1 MKRLLVILFLTAAA
15 LCPAV
20 ARDARVITPFDQGWR
35 FVQADPA
42 GAQAPGFNDRSWRT
56 LDLPHD
62 WSLEGENL
70 ESNPGGGSIGYFPM
84 GTGWYRKAFDVPG
97 YSKDKL
103 YSIEFDGVY
112 MNSTVWI
119 NGHELGTW
127 PYGYSSF
134 SYDLTPYLKARGNV
148 IAVRVDNSQQPNS
161 RWYSGSGI
169 YRHVRLVA
177 TSRTHFDKWGVF
189 HYTTSVDDG
198 TAQVLVRSD
207 ITNGQARAQ
216 TVILRQSVLDA
227 SGAVVASA
235 ETQVDMPAGGSQTAE
250 QQVLIPA
257 ARLWDTEDPYLYT
270 LRSQLLVSGREI
282 DCVENTL
289 GVRTIEYDVDRG
301 FLLNGRQVKMK
312 GVNLHHDAGA
322 VGAAVPER
330 VWERRIEILKDG
342 GCNAIRTAHNPPAP
356 EFLDICDRH
365 GMLVMDE
372 AFDMWVAGKNAY
384 DYHLVFDQ
392 WHLRD
397 LTAMVARDRNHPSVV
412 MWSIGN
418 EIRDQHSEVGPGIA
432 AEMIAFCHRLDPT
445 RLVTAGNDE
454 IASNSPTSPEFLAA
468 FENDIIG
475 YNYPD
480 RWRTRRELNY
490 ALDKAEF
497 PNRRVVA
504 TESSGYGGARR
515 QYILP
520 DARPERP
527 AGSGQDGFSPQQVD
541 NAQMQL
547 MMRNFRR
554 MYRGLIS
561 SALID
566 VEQRWR
572 FAMNYDY
579 VIGDFM
585 WTGIDYY
592 GESRWPSR
600 GSSSGYLDNCG
611 FKKDGWWFFKS
622 IWSDEPVLHLLP
634 HWNWEGHE
642 GQIIQVACFTNME
655 EVELFVDG
663 KSYGKKATEFPR
675 RGVDLGWNRYGPDK
689 HYASTGDLHLVWDV
703 EYQPG
708 EIKAVGVRNGE
719 TFEEIIRTA
728 GAPAQLRATVDR
740 PAFRAEPG
748 DVAHVTVEVLDAQGN
763 ICPITDNLI
772 RFSVQ
777 GGRLIGVENGDMTD
791 LGSVK
796 ASERKAFSGLCLGIV
811 AADKKGPVTVTV
823 TSDGLA
829 PSTITFQAE

>member
-1 MKRLLVILFLTAAA
+1 MRRLLLLLCMLAAGF
-15 LCPAV
+15 PAAG
-20 ARDARVITPFDQGWR
+20 ARDSRVITSFDKDWR

-42 GAQAPGFNDRSWRT
+42 GAQNPGFNDRSWRR

-70 ESNPGGGSIGYFPM
+70 EGNPGGGGIGYFPM
-84 GTGWYRKAFDVPG
+84 GTGWYRKSFDVPG

-103 YSIEFDGVY
+103 YAIEFDGIY
-112 MNSTVWI
+112 MNSTVWV
-119 NGHELGTW
+119 NGVCLGTW

-134 SYDLTPYLKARGNV
+134 SYDLTPVLKARGNV

-177 TSRTHFDKWGVF
+177 TAKTRFDKWGVF
-189 HYTTSVDDG
+189 HYTISVDEG
-198 TAQVLVRSD
+198 KAKVLVRSD
-207 ITNGQARAQ
+207 ITNGEASARELTVRQ
-216 TVILRQSVLDA
+216 TVLDA
-227 SGAVVASA
+227 SGAVVATA
-235 ETQVDMPAGGSQTAE
+235 EKPVGMVAGGSQTVE
-250 QQVLIPA
+250 QQLVIPS
-257 ARLWDTEDPYLYT
+257 ARLWDTENPYLYT
-270 LRSQLLVSGREI
+270 LRSQLLASGKEI
-282 DCVENTL
+282 DCVEGTL

-301 FLLNGRQVKMK
+301 FLLNGKQVKMK

-330 VWERRIEILKDG
+330 VWERRIEILKEG

-356 EFLDICDRH
+356 EFLDLCDKH

-372 AFDMWVAGKNAY
+372 AFDMWVAGKNKF
-384 DYHLVFDQ
+384 DYHLAFDE
-392 WHLRD
+392 WHVRD
-397 LTAMVARDRNHPSVV
+397 LYAMVARDRNHPSVV

-418 EIRDQHSEVGPGIA
+418 EIRDQHSEVGPGLA
-432 AEMIAFCHRLDPT
+432 REMIDFCHRLDPT
-445 RLVTAGNDE
+445 RLVTSGNDE

-468 FENDIIG
+468 FENDIVG

-480 RWRTRRELNY
+480 RWRTRREVNY

-515 QYILP
+515 QYFT
-520 DARPERP
+520 
-527 AGSGQDGFSPQQVD
+527 G
-541 NAQMQL
+541 
-547 MMRNFRR
+547 RN
-554 MYRGLIS
+554 RGIIS
-561 SALID
+561 SGLID

-600 GSSSGYLDNCG
+600 GSTSGYLDNCG

-634 HWNWEGHE
+634 HWNWAGHE
-642 GQIIQVACFTNME
+642 GEIIQVACFTNLE
-655 EVELFVDG
+655 EVELFVNG
-663 KSYGKKATEFPR
+663 KSYGKKETEFPR
-675 RGVDLGWNRYGPDK
+675 RGVDVSWAQYGPGK
-689 HYASTGDLHLVWDV
+689 RYATTADLHLVWDV

-708 EIKAVGVRNGE
+708 EIKVVGRRDGQ
-719 TFEEIIRTA
+719 TYEEVIRTA

-740 PAFRAEPG
+740 PSFKAEPG

-763 ICPITDNLI
+763 ICPITDNLVH
-772 RFSVQ
+772 FSVQ
-777 GGRLIGVENGDMTD
+777 GGRLIGVENGDMRD

-796 ASERKAFSGLCLGIV
+796 ASERKAYSGLCLGIV
-811 AADKKGPVTVTV
+811 AADKRGPVTVTV
-823 TSDGLA
+823 ESDGLT
-829 PSTITFQAE
+829 PSTVTFQAE

>member
-1 MKRLLVILFLTAAA
+1 MRRLLLLLCMLAAGF
-15 LCPAV
+15 PAAG
-20 ARDARVITPFDQGWR
+20 ARDSRVITSFDKDWR

-42 GAQAPGFNDRSWRT
+42 GAQQSGFNDRSWRR

-70 ESNPGGGSIGYFPM
+70 ESNPGGGGIGYFPM
-84 GTGWYRKAFDVPG
+84 GTGWYRKSFDVPG

-103 YSIEFDGVY
+103 YAIEFDGIY
-112 MNSTVWI
+112 MNSTVWV
-119 NGHELGTW
+119 NGVCLGTW

-134 SYDLTPYLKARGNV
+134 SYDLTPVLKARGNV

-177 TSRTHFDKWGVF
+177 TAKTRFDKWGVF
-189 HYTTSVDDG
+189 HYTISVDEG
-198 TAQVLVRSD
+198 KAKVLVRSD
-207 ITNGQARAQ
+207 ITNGEARARELTVRQ
-216 TVILRQSVLDA
+216 TVLDA
-227 SGAVVASA
+227 SGAVVATA
-235 ETQVDMPAGGSQTAE
+235 EKPVGMVAGGSQTVE
-250 QQVLIPA
+250 QQLVIPS
-257 ARLWDTEDPYLYT
+257 ARLWDTENPYLYT
-270 LRSQLLVSGREI
+270 LRSQLLASGKEI
-282 DCVENTL
+282 DCVEGTL

-301 FLLNGRQVKMK
+301 FLLNGKQVKMK

-330 VWERRIEILKDG
+330 VWERRIEILKEG

-356 EFLDICDRH
+356 EFLDLCDKH

-372 AFDMWVAGKNAY
+372 AFDMWVAGKNKF
-384 DYHLVFDQ
+384 DYHLAFDE
-392 WHLRD
+392 WHVRD
-397 LTAMVARDRNHPSVV
+397 LYAMVARDRNHPSVV

-418 EIRDQHSEVGPGIA
+418 EIRDQHSEVGPGLA
-432 AEMIAFCHRLDPT
+432 REMIDFCHRLDPT
-445 RLVTAGNDE
+445 RLVTSGNDE

-468 FENDIIG
+468 FENDIVG

-480 RWRTRRELNY
+480 RWRTRREVNY

-515 QYILP
+515 QYFT
-520 DARPERP
+520 
-527 AGSGQDGFSPQQVD
+527 G
-541 NAQMQL
+541 
-547 MMRNFRR
+547 RN
-554 MYRGLIS
+554 RGIIS
-561 SALID
+561 SGLID

-600 GSSSGYLDNCG
+600 GSTSGYLDNCG

-634 HWNWEGHE
+634 HWNWAGHE
-642 GQIIQVACFTNME
+642 GEIIQVACFTNLE
-655 EVELFVDG
+655 EVELFVNG
-663 KSYGKKATEFPR
+663 KSYGKKETEFPR
-675 RGVDLGWNRYGPDK
+675 RGVDVSWAQYGPGK
-689 HYASTGDLHLVWDV
+689 RYATTADLHLVWDV

-708 EIKAVGVRNGE
+708 EIKVVGRRDGQ
-719 TFEEIIRTA
+719 TYEEVIRTA

-740 PAFRAEPG
+740 PSFKAEPG

-763 ICPITDNLI
+763 ICPITDNLVH
-772 RFSVQ
+772 FSVQ
-777 GGRLIGVENGDMTD
+777 GARLIGVENGDMRD

-796 ASERKAFSGLCLGIV
+796 ASERKAYSGLCLGIV
-811 AADKKGPVTVTV
+811 AADKRGPVTVTV
-823 TSDGLA
+823 ESDGLT
-829 PSTITFQAE
+829 PSTVTFQAE